1 MMYFL
6 FIVGFVLVI
15 KGADLLIDGASS
27 LARKFGISSIIIGL
41 TVVAFGTSVPELV
54 INVFSAIQGNTDV
67 ALGNIIGSNVAN
79 ILLILGLTAAIF
91 PLDVKITT
99 AWKEV
104 PFSLF
109 AAFLLFILCNDSLI
123 DGTKESFLSRGD
135 GIVLFAFFG
144 IFLYYVIEMALRHK
158 DEAPILV
165 DIDLNN
171 NSDDKKIMPAG
182 NVKNKLTEVKNN
194 STETDVEEI
203 KQTNTETS
211 KEVSGNKETKDGKKS
226 GDKELSGMSIF
237 FYIIGGLIALVFG
250 GKWVVD
256 GAIKIAMKFGMSE
269 FLVSATIVA
278 VGSSLPELVTS
289 LVAAY
294 KKEPDLSVGN
304 IVGSNIF
311 NIFWVLGISA
321 IIRPI
326 PVKIGINMDLIF
338 LMVITLY
345 LFLFMFI
352 GKKYKLER
360 WQGIFFT
367 VLYVFYVIYIIVR
380 G

>member
-6 FIVGFVLVI
+6 FIIGFFLVI

-109 AAFLLFILCNDSLI
+109 AAFLLFALCNDSLI
-123 DGTKESFLSRGD
+123 DGARESFLSRSD

-144 IFLYYVIEMALRHK
+144 IFLYYVIEMALKHK
-158 DEAPILV
+158 EESPIH
-165 DIDLNN
+165 IEMNN
-171 NSDDKKIMPAG
+171 NQDKIKQVLPNTTI
-182 NVKNKLTEVKNN
+182 
-194 STETDVEEI
+194 DVPVDKVNDSQDEEI
-203 KQTNTETS
+203 KKSNPETLKNTY
-211 KEVSGNKETKDGKKS
+211 GNKEKEDKKKS
-226 GDKELSGMSIF
+226 EEKELSGTTIF
-237 FYIIGGLIALVFG
+237 FYIVGGLIALVFG

-360 WQGIFFT
+360 WQGIFFA
-367 VLYVFYVIYIIVR
+367 VLYVFYIIYIIVR

>member
-6 FIVGFVLVI
+6 FIIGFVLVI

-54 INVFSAIQGNTDV
+54 INIFSAIQGNTDV

-91 PLDVKITT
+91 PLDVKVTT

-123 DGTKESFLSRGD
+123 DGTKESFLSRSD

-144 IFLYYVIEMALRHK
+144 IFLYYVIEMALKHR
-158 DEAPILV
+158 EESPIPI
-165 DIDLNN
+165 DINN
-171 NSDDKKIMPAG
+171 EKVKGDDTHLKKAEDT
-182 NVKNKLTEVKNN
+182 NE
-194 STETDVEEI
+194 
-203 KQTNTETS
+203 NTENISVSNSADTTTQVR
-211 KEVSGNKETKDGKKS
+211 KERLKSSRELEEEGKKPGS
-226 GDKELSGMSIF
+226 DKKELSGLAIF
-237 FYIIGGLIALVFG
+237 FYISGGLIALVFG

-256 GAIKIAMKFGMSE
+256 GAIAIATKFGMSE
-269 FLVSATIVA
+269 FLISATIVA

-360 WQGIFFT
+360 WQGIFFA

>member
-1 MMYFL
+1 MIYFL
-6 FIVGFVLVI
+6 FIVGFILVI

-54 INVFSAIQGNTDV
+54 INVFSAIQGNTEV

-123 DGTKESFLSRGD
+123 DNTNESFLSRSD
-135 GIVLFAFFG
+135 GIILFAFFG

-158 DEAPILV
+158 DESPIP
-165 DIDLNN
+165 IDFNN
-171 NSDDKKIMPAG
+171 DSDKTDKVLPG
-182 NVKNKLTEVKNN
+182 NMAEQTIQEKNMSSETDENDAKLTKNVPPKDD
-194 STETDVEEI
+194 STNKEKVE
-203 KQTNTETS
+203 KKKSDS
-211 KEVSGNKETKDGKKS
+211 KELGGWA
-226 GDKELSGMSIF
+226 IF
-237 FYIIGGLIALVFG
+237 FYITGGLIALVFG

-256 GAIKIAMKFGMSE
+256 GAIGIATKFGMSQ
-269 FLVSATIVA
+269 FLISATIVA

-311 NIFWVLGISA
+311 NIFWVLGVSSM
-321 IIRPI
+321 IRPI
-326 PVKIGINMDLIF
+326 PVKIGINNDLIF

-367 VLYVFYVIYIIVR
+367 VLYVFYIVYIIVR